1 MQCPFCGQDSDKVVD
16 SRSSDGGRVVR
27 RRRQCLKCD
36 RRFTT
41 YERIEDTVRITV
53 IKKDGSRVPYNRNK
67 ILAGLQAA
75 CYKRPVSDTALRQ
88 IVDAAEEEIFR
99 HWEKEVPSSF
109 IGDVVSRRLRAVDE
123 VAYVRFASVYRAFE
137 DVGEFIEEAHE
148 VLNTPGDTPA
158 QRRLFEPDPSD
169 TASKD

>member
-16 SRSSDGGRVVR
+16 SRSSEGGRVVR
-27 RRRQCLKCD
+27 RRRQCLACE

-53 IKKDGSRVPYNRNK
+53 VKKDGSRVPYDRNK

-75 CYKRPVSDTALRQ
+75 CYKRPVSEGELRK

-99 HWEKEVPSSF
+99 RWEKEVPSSF
-109 IGDVVSRRLRAVDE
+109 IGDIVSRRLRAVDQ
-123 VAYVRFASVYRAFE
+123 VAYVRFASVYRAFQ
-137 DVGEFIEEAHE
+137 DVGAFLDE
-148 VLNTPGDTPA
+148 VAEVMKTPDDAPEQG
-158 QRRLFEPDPSD
+158 RLFDPPPPMARKS
-169 TASKD
+169 